1 MRKGKGV
8 LKRSAAAVLSA
19 AMVFSM
25 NFSAL
30 PAVAHAQSVPDPGG
44 TGTGQNESREVKIGL
59 DEIASMT
66 AKTLGPTNDGDTLEA
81 SFDGDTT
88 TYTNSNYTDPSNSK
102 PQVYTFTYDT
112 HQK

>member
-1 MRKGKGV
+1 
-8 LKRSAAAVLSA
+8 
-19 AMVFSM
+19 M

-81 SFDGDTT
+81 SFDGTQPLT
-88 TYTNSNYTDPSNSK
+88 QTAIIPIRRIQSLRCIRLPLMNR
-102 PQVYTFTYDT
+102 
-112 HQK
+112 